1 MNTSG
6 MDSKNGRK
14 GGFEAAWGEASK
26 RLSVHALAG
35 LQIRCPACR
44 RRGTLTSKWEPGTP
58 IKPLYVLHG
67 NGNGHLKTCRVDRED
82 ARAARDSISITSN
95 DVLKTLR
102 LGRPFVLFSGGRDSL
117 CTLEYIRKLGK
128 RVGVEITALHADTTA
143 GFPEVEEY
151 VKDVCR
157 KLAVPLVTLRPERDY
172 FETAKKW
179 GIPGVR
185 SRWCCKT
192 LKVAPIRRY
201 LSQIDGPKVIFDGI
215 RAAESPIRATYVP
228 VWFHP
233 AFRCFSVSPIFYWSN
248 RKVDGYIQRSGLPE
262 NPTLQLGCS
271 GECWCGAYK
280 SRTDF
285 EALLEVH
292 PEIFEKLVAVEKAQR
307 GKFTFLYEDGQRVR
321 LTSLRRKR
329 KGGALGSTLDT

>member
-1 MNTSG
+1 MSTSG
-6 MDSKNGRK
+6 TDSDKGPK
-14 GGFEAAWGEASK
+14 GGFEVAWRDASK
-26 RLSVHALAG
+26 RLSSHALVG
-35 LQIRCPACR
+35 LQIRCPTCR

-67 NGNGHLKTCRVDRED
+67 NGNGSLKACRVDRED

-102 LGRPFVLFSGGRDSL
+102 LGQPFVLFSGGRDSL
-117 CTLEYIRKLGK
+117 CTLEYMRKLGK
-128 RVGVEITALHADTTA
+128 KVGVEITALHADTTA
-143 GFPEVEEY
+143 GFPEVEKY

-157 KLAVPLVTLRPERDY
+157 NLAVPLVTLRPDRDY

-185 SRWCCKT
+185 SRWCCET

-201 LSQIDGPKVIFDGI
+201 LSQIEGPKVIYDGI
-215 RAAESPIRATYVP
+215 RAAESPICATYVP

-248 RKVDGYIQRSGLPE
+248 RKVDGYIERSGLPA

-292 PEIFEKLVAVEKAQR
+292 PEIFDKLVGVGKAQR
-307 GKFTFLYEDGQRVR
+307 GKFTFLYENGQRVP

-329 KGGALGSTLDT
+329 KPT

>member
-1 MNTSG
+1 MSTLG
-6 MDSKNGRK
+6 TDSDNSRK
-14 GGFEAAWGEASK
+14 GGFEAAWHEASK
-26 RLSVHALAG
+26 CLSAHALSG
-35 LQIRCPACR
+35 LLIRCPACR

-67 NGNGHLKTCRVDRED
+67 NGNGYLKACRVDRED

-102 LGRPFVLFSGGRDSL
+102 LGQPFVLFSGGRDSL
-117 CTLEYIRKLGK
+117 CTLEYMRKLGK

-143 GFPEVEEY
+143 GFPEVETY

-248 RKVDGYIQRSGLPE
+248 RKVDGYIERSGLPA

-285 EALLEVH
+285 EALLDVH
-292 PEIFEKLVAVEKAQR
+292 PEIFSKLVEVEKAQR
-307 GKFTFLYEDGQRVR
+307 GKFTFLYENGHRVP
-321 LTSLRRKR
+321 LTSLRRKKR
-329 KGGALGSTLDT
+329 SR